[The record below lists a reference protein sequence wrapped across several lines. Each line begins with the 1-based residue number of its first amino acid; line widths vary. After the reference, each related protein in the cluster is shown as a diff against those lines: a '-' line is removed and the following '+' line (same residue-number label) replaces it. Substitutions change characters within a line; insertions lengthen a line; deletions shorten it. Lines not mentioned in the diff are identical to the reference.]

1 MWNVFRSGD
10 ERNPQRLMSR
20 TLRLKAQRTMTSQKF
35 CLAIMLTAF
44 GLSRGLVAH
53 ANDRPNILFCIA
65 DDWGL
70 HAGAYG
76 TPWVKTPAFDRV
88 AKDGLLFSHAYT
100 PNAKCAPSRACL
112 LTGRNSWQLK
122 EAANHICYFP
132 PEFKG
137 WAEALAEHDWTVGHT
152 LKGWGPGIALDAEG
166 KPRRMTGTAFNKQTL
181 KPPAEHMSNNNYAGN
196 FAEFL
201 NAAPDDKPWCFWYGA
216 IEPHRAYEFG
226 VGVRKGGKSI
236 LDIDHVPACWPDN
249 EEVRNDMLDYA
260 FEVEYFDTHVGLML
274 RDLENRGLLEN
285 TLVIVTSDHGPPFPR
300 GKGNV
305 YELANHVPL
314 AVMWPKGIRN
324 SGRVI
329 NDFVSF
335 VDIAPTL
342 VDVAGMTW
350 SETGMAPTAGHSLTD
365 ILRDEPLQTVA
376 PRDHVLLGKE
386 RTDVGRPHDWG
397 YPTRGL
403 VTDEWLYIRNYEPL
417 RWPGGN
423 PETGYM
429 DCDAGKTKSVIL
441 HSHRADA
448 NDPYW
453 ALCFGLRPA
462 EEFYNL
468 KSDPDCVRNLAEQPL
483 FATQKTELSE
493 RMSAELR
500 AQGDPRILG
509 NGAIFDAYEHAT
521 KSSVG
526 FYERFRNGEKLNAG
540 WIDPDD
546 IEPATP

>member
-1 MWNVFRSGD
+1 MIL
-10 ERNPQRLMSR
+10 QRMSI
-20 TLRLKAQRTMTSQKF
+20 AIVAM
-35 CLAIMLTAF
+35 LAGFATHSCVQAD
-44 GLSRGLVAH
+44 
-53 ANDRPNILFCIA
+53 DRPNILFCIA

-88 AKDGLLFSHAYT
+88 ARNGLLFNDAYT

-132 PEFKG
+132 AEFKG
-137 WAEALAEHDWTVGHT
+137 WAEALHEHGWTVGHT
-152 LKGWGPGIALDAEG
+152 LKGWGPGVALNAEG
-166 KPRRMTGTAFNKQTL
+166 KPRQMTGAAFNKQKLT
-181 KPPAEHMSNNNYAGN
+181 PPAEHISNVNYAAN
-196 FAEFL
+196 FSDFL
-201 NAAPDDKPWCFWYGA
+201 DAAPEDQPWCFWYGS

-226 VGVRKGGKSI
+226 VGVKKGGKSVS
-236 LDIDHVPACWPDN
+236 DIDHVPACWPDN
-249 EEVRNDMLDYA
+249 DDVRNDMLDYA
-260 FEVEYFDTHVGLML
+260 FEVEHFDSHVNLML
-274 RDLENRGLLEN
+274 QDLERRGLLEN

-314 AVMWPKGIRN
+314 AMMWPKGLRN

-342 VDVAGMTW
+342 IEAAGINW
-350 SETGMAPTAGHSLTD
+350 SETGMAPTAGHSLMGL
-365 ILRDEPLQTVA
+365 LRDAPVQPEV

-386 RTDVGRPHDWG
+386 RTDIGRPHDWG
-397 YPTRGL
+397 YPTRGI
-403 VTDEWLYIRNYEPL
+403 VTDEWLYIRNYEPS

-441 HSHRADA
+441 HGHRADA
-448 NDPYW
+448 SDPYW
-453 ALCFGLRPA
+453 ALCFGLRPG
-462 EEFYNL
+462 EELYNL
-468 KSDPDCVRNLAEQPL
+468 KSDPDCVRNLAEVPL
-483 FATQKTELSE
+483 FASQKSKLHDQMTNELK
-493 RMSAELR
+493 
-500 AQGDPRILG
+500 AQEDPRMFG
-509 NGAIFDAYEHAT
+509 NGAIFDSYEHST
-521 KSSVG
+521 RSNIG
-526 FYERFRNGEKLNAG
+526 FYERFTSGEKLNAG

-546 IEPATP
+546 IEPKK

>member
-1 MWNVFRSGD
+1 MNTVRI
-10 ERNPQRLMSR
+10 
-20 TLRLKAQRTMTSQKF
+20 
-35 CLAIMLTAF
+35 CLAI
-44 GLSRGLVAH
+44 VAPILCSQSQTF
-53 ANDRPNILFCIA
+53 AADRPNILFCIA

-76 TPWVKTPAFDRV
+76 TPWVKTPNFDRV
-88 AKDGLLFSHAYT
+88 AKNGLLFNHAYT

-137 WAEALAEHDWTVGHT
+137 WAESLAEHGWNVGHT
-152 LKGWGPGIALDAEG
+152 LKGWGPGVANDASG
-166 KPRRMTGTAFNKQTL
+166 KPRKMTGNAYNKR
-181 KPPAEHMSNNNYAGN
+181 KSEPPAEHISNNDYAGN
-196 FAEFL
+196 FADFL
-201 NAAPDDKPWCFWYGA
+201 DAAPTDKPWCFWYGA
-216 IEPHRAYEFG
+216 IEPHRGYEFG
-226 VGVRKGGKSI
+226 VGVRKGGKS
-236 LDIDHVPACWPDN
+236 LTDVDHVPACWPDTDD
-249 EEVRNDMLDYA
+249 VRHDMLDYA
-260 FEVEYFDTHVGLML
+260 FEVEHFDRHVGLML
-274 RDLENRGLLEN
+274 ADLEKRGLLEN

-314 AVMWPKGIRN
+314 AMMWPKGIHAP
-324 SGRVI
+324 GRAV

-342 VDVAGMTW
+342 IDVAGLSWQAT
-350 SETGMAPTAGHSLTD
+350 SMAPTPGHSLTD
-365 ILRDEPLQTVA
+365 IFEHAPINNSPSIPSL

-386 RTDVGRPHDWG
+386 RTDIGRPHDGG
-397 YPTRGL
+397 YPTRGI
-403 VTDEWLYIRNYEPL
+403 VTDEWMYVENFEAS

-441 HSHRADA
+441 HRHREDST
-448 NDPYW
+448 DPYW

-462 EEFYNL
+462 EELYNL
-468 KSDPDCVRNLAEQPL
+468 TTDPDCVHNLADQSAL
-483 FATQKTELSE
+483 ATQKTKL
-493 RMSAELR
+493 RDQMQTELR
-500 AQGDPRILG
+500 EQQDPRMFG
-509 NGAIFDAYEHAT
+509 NGAIFDEYVHST
-521 KSSVG
+521 KSNVG
-526 FYERFRNGEKLNAG
+526 FYERFINGEKITAG

-546 IEPATP
+546 IEPAPIAGPEAK